1 MKFKKPSEQK
11 VKDTIALTGG
21 LVGGSMLSKAV
32 FGFVHEPTTAT
43 DAASIK
49 KDENTALIKRGAL
62 AAAGV
67 AGALFIDGN
76 DSLSTLAKGA
86 AAGVA
91 VIQVLEVVKVLANR
105 SGVEK
110 EATASTTAKKAIARA
125 VGLGCA
131 CNTPALNASVT
142 DWAPRYDLSN
152 MDYSPAALNGWGGE
166 TDQPGLL
173 GWGNVDLASA

>member
-105 SGVEK
+105 SGVES
-110 EATASTTAKKAIARA
+110 EATATTTAKKAIARA

-131 CNTPALNASVT
+131 CNTPALNAVT

-152 MDYSPAALNGWGGE
+152 MDYSPAALNGWGGADE
-166 TDQPGLL
+166 PGLL
-173 GWGNVDLASA
+173 GWGNVDLSA